1 MILIENTRN
10 QINKHKN
17 IRLDI
22 YGNKLKEVKNVNR

>member
-10 QINKHKN
+10 QRNKHKN

-22 YGNKLKEVKNVNR
+22 YGNKLKEVRNDNR

>member
-1 MILIENTRN
+1 MILIEDTRSE
-10 QINKHKN
+10 INKHKN

>member
-22 YGNKLKEVKNVNR
+22 YGNKLKEVKKC

>member
-1 MILIENTRN
+1 MILLEDTRN

-22 YGNKLKEVKNVNR
+22 YGNKLKEVKKC